1 MRIDVGPFNTIETI
15 EQHKDD
21 VFNELHGNKQL
32 DTCVEN
38 IFQMCEN
45 SYFYS
50 RQLNSNNIVAFHSP
64 QMIYQVIL
72 QFKMVP

>member
-45 SYFYS
+45 KCK
-50 RQLNSNNIVAFHSP
+50 IVNE
-64 QMIYQVIL
+64 
-72 QFKMVP
+72 